1 MKISLFEISDPS
13 IRDGEGSAAIHLAAQ
28 FGFWPICAYLVVRSG
43 IDVDSYDTN
52 GLTSLMWAVIRS
64 VGPETIRVLIAL
76 GADPDLKDRREQST
90 SLHFAMEKGNEYA
103 FNTLLEKTKEL
114 EAVNK
119 KGVTPSQLGKD
130 RLGRD
135 EKLFRRG
142 KTRVDEQVSRG
153 RT

>member
-1 MKISLFEISDPS
+1 
-13 IRDGEGSAAIHLAAQ
+13 
-28 FGFWPICAYLVVRSG
+28 
-43 IDVDSYDTN
+43 
-52 GLTSLMWAVIRS
+52 MWAVIRS

-135 EKLFRRG
+135 EKLFRRR

-153 RT
+153 RTRETWPQAI